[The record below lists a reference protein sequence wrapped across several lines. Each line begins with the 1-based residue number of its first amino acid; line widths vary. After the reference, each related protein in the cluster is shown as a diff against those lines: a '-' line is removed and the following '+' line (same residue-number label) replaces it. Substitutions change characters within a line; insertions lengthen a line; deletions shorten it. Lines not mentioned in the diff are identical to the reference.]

1 MLHNMRT
8 PAVTAGAPKRARCGR
23 FPHSVGA
30 VLKTGA
36 TVIGAVA
43 FLATICLAG
52 CKPAEKSPGSK
63 PSGPLRVV
71 YEKGLKLTK
80 EVEGFRGSLYND
92 AARNC
97 SIGYGHKVKKNPCD
111 GSEPPEFHR
120 GITEPKAGALLTQ
133 DMEAARLSVM
143 TGASVKLSD
152 GQYAALCDFTY
163 NVGAGNF
170 KGSTLLK
177 LVNQGDFD
185 KVPAQFR
192 RWVVAS
198 GREVDGLRAR
208 REREIELFFD
218 GMAIPRAAPSPD
230 EDLSPIDIGKG
241 E

>member
-1 MLHNMRT
+1 MRT
-8 PAVTAGAPKRARCGR
+8 AAVSKRARGGR
-23 FPHSVGA
+23 FPHSVSA
-30 VLKTGA
+30 VLSGGA
-36 TVIGAVA
+36 PAIGVIAL
-43 FLATICLAG
+43 LATLNLAG
-52 CKPAEKSPGSK
+52 CNSSEKSSGSTPK
-63 PSGPLRVV
+63 TPSGLPLRVV
-71 YEKGLKLTK
+71 YDKGMQLTR
-80 EVEGFRGSLYND
+80 EIEGFRGSVYND

-97 SIGYGHKVKKNPCD
+97 SIGYGHKIKKSPCD
-111 GSEPPEFHR
+111 GSEPPDFQR

-133 DMEAARLSVM
+133 DMEPARLSVM
-143 TGASVKLSD
+143 TVASVKLSD

-163 NVGAGNF
+163 NVGAANF

-177 LVNQGDFD
+177 LINQGDFD

-192 RWVVAS
+192 RWVVAA

>member
-1 MLHNMRT
+1 MW
-8 PAVTAGAPKRARCGR
+8 A
-23 FPHSVGA
+23 FSHSPA
-30 VLKTGA
+30 VLKSGA
-36 TVIGAVA
+36 AVIGVVTL
-43 FLATICLAG
+43 LATIHLAG
-52 CKPAEKSPGSK
+52 CKPSEKSPGNK
-63 PSGPLRVV
+63 PNAPSGAQLRVV
-71 YEKGLKLTK
+71 YEKGMKVTK
-80 EVEGFRGSLYND
+80 EVEGFRASLYND

-97 SIGYGHKVKKNPCD
+97 SIGYGHKIKKNPCD
-111 GSEPPEFHR
+111 GGEPPEFRR

-163 NVGAGNF
+163 NVGAANF

-198 GREVDGLRAR
+198 GREVDGLRGR

-230 EDLSPIDIGKG
+230 EDLSPIDIEKG

>member
-1 MLHNMRT
+1 MKT
-8 PAVTAGAPKRARCGR
+8 PPFADVC
-23 FPHSVGA
+23 S
-30 VLKTGA
+30 
-36 TVIGAVA
+36 VIGAVA
-43 FLATICLAG
+43 LLATIYLAG
-52 CKPAEKSPGSK
+52 CKPSEKSPGAK
-63 PSGPLRVV
+63 PNALSGAPLRVV
-71 YEKGLKLTK
+71 YDKGLKVTK

-97 SIGYGHKVKKNPCD
+97 SIGYGHKIKKNPCD

-120 GITEPKAGALLTQ
+120 GITEPKAGGLLTQ
-133 DMEAARLSVM
+133 DMEAARMSVM

-163 NVGAGNF
+163 NVGAANF

-177 LVNQGDFD
+177 LINQGDFD

>member
-1 MLHNMRT
+1 MWAFSHSL
-8 PAVTAGAPKRARCGR
+8 GAPLKI
-23 FPHSVGA
+23 GA
-30 VLKTGA
+30 A
-36 TVIGAVA
+36 VIGVVT
-43 FLATICLAG
+43 LLVTIPLAG
-52 CKPAEKSPGSK
+52 CKPSEKASGTKPNM
-63 PSGPLRVV
+63 PSGAQLRVV
-71 YEKGLKLTK
+71 YEKGMKVTK
-80 EVEGFRGSLYND
+80 EVEGFKASLYND

-97 SIGYGHKVKKNPCD
+97 SIGYGHKIKKNPCD
-111 GSEPPEFHR
+111 GGEPPEFRH
-120 GITEPKAGALLTQ
+120 GITEPKAGAILTQ

-198 GREVDGLRAR
+198 GREVDGLRVR

-230 EDLSPIDIGKG
+230 EDLSPIDIEKG